1 MRKTIIGV
9 MGPGDLATETDINNA
24 YELGKLI
31 AQEEWILLTGG
42 RNVGV
47 MDAAN
52 KGAKKAGGL
61 TIGILPSN
69 NTKNVSDAVDIAILT
84 DMGNARNNI
93 NVLSSN
99 VIIACGMGLGT
110 VSEIALA
117 LKNKKP
123 VILLSED
130 KKSQQLFYN
139 LSPNLTFM
147 AVDTEQTINLI
158 KEIINNLNIAI
169 RNDSL
174 ELGVPPLQRGVRG
187 DQNSLNSHNW

>member
-47 MDAAN
+47 MHAAN

-169 RNDSL
+169 RNDL
-174 ELGVPPLQRGVRG
+174 
-187 DQNSLNSHNW
+187 

>member
-169 RNDSL
+169 RNDSW

>member
-31 AQEEWILLTGG
+31 AKEEWILLTGG

-169 RNDSL
+169 RNDS
-174 ELGVPPLQRGVRG
+174 
-187 DQNSLNSHNW
+187 

>member
-139 LSPNLTFM
+139 LSHNLTFM

-169 RNDSL
+169 RNDS
-174 ELGVPPLQRGVRG
+174 
-187 DQNSLNSHNW
+187 

>member
-69 NTKNVSDAVDIAILT
+69 NTKNVSAAVDIAILT

-169 RNDSL
+169 RNDS
-174 ELGVPPLQRGVRG
+174 
-187 DQNSLNSHNW
+187 

>member
-147 AVDTEQTINLI
+147 AVDLSLI
-158 KEIINNLNIAI
+158 HI
-169 RNDSL
+169 
-174 ELGVPPLQRGVRG
+174 
-187 DQNSLNSHNW
+187 

>member
-52 KGAKKAGGL
+52 KWAKKEGGL
-61 TIGILPSN
+61 TICILQSN

-169 RNDSL
+169 RNDS
-174 ELGVPPLQRGVRG
+174 
-187 DQNSLNSHNW
+187 

>member
-169 RNDSL
+169 RNDS
-174 ELGVPPLQRGVRG
+174 
-187 DQNSLNSHNW
+187 